1 MQPSLGRRMQKVNYQ
16 VDLIDEIWEDRP
28 VLSEEPAFNLDVK
41 YAGET
46 VASKLARIREE
57 MKEAGTNVHVVS
69 TIDDICWTLNIR
81 GNDMRLLPTGIILWN
96 HHNGQF
102 RAVYR

>member
-1 MQPSLGRRMQKVNYQ
+1 MRSGKSC
-16 VDLIDEIWEDRP
+16 P

-81 GNDMRLLPTGIILWN
+81 GNDITSSHWYYLMESSQCTVSSCISMRKN
-96 HHNGQF
+96 
-102 RAVYR
+102 